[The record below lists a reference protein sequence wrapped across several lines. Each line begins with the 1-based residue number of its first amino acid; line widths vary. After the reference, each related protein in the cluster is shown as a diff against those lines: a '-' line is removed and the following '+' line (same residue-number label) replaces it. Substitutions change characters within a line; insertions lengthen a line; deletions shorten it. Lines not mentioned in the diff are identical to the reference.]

1 MAFFSFSQS
10 VAAAAT
16 ATPLD
21 QTGNTWKYNRAPYDG
36 MVEIIHRTTL
46 TGMLVTITA
55 GSDEVQQESPVSAGG
70 VAGVLTGR
78 LNVEPVTF
86 SVKAGDVIGLRY
98 RNTNA
103 GANQLDGSVEL
114 TRKGGG

>member
-1 MAFFSFSQS
+1 MAFFAFSQT

-21 QTGNTWKYNRAPYDG
+21 QSGNTWKYNRAPYDG
-36 MVEIIHRTTL
+36 LVEIIHRTTL
-46 TGMLVTITA
+46 VGMLCTITA
-55 GSDEVQQESPVSAGG
+55 GSDEVMQECPISSGG
-70 VAGVLTGR
+70 TAGVLTGR

-86 SVKAGDVIGLRY
+86 SVKAGDVIGVRY

-103 GANQLDGSVEL
+103 GVNQLDGTIEL
-114 TRKGGG
+114 TRKGG